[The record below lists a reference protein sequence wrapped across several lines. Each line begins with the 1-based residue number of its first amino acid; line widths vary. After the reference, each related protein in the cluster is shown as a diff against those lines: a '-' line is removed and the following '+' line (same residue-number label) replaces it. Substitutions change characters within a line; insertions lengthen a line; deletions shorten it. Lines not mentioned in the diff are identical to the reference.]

1 MVWEDTVPELHSVC
15 SPFSSPVHEVNGVGV
30 FAGVWVGGA
39 VGVAVGGVVGEFVG
53 VAVPQLK
60 LFHKLHSS
68 FPVSGFSPT
77 QSQPQQ

>member
-1 MVWEDTVPELHSVC
+1 
-15 SPFSSPVHEVNGVGV
+15 V

-39 VGVAVGGVVGEFVG
+39 VGVAVGVVVGEFVG